1 MCIDILV
8 LINLVFISL
17 LILMNGGIELIF
29 VKFGIVK
36 LLFKFI
42 VILYFGIELYLYE
55 VIFLF
60 IIVVE
65 ICNYNFKYF
74 VDYYDY
80 NKIY

>member
-1 MCIDILV
+1 M
-8 LINLVFISL
+8 VFISL

-55 VIFLF
+55 VI
-60 IIVVE
+60 
-65 ICNYNFKYF
+65 
-74 VDYYDY
+74 
-80 NKIY
+80 

>member
-1 MCIDILV
+1 
-8 LINLVFISL
+8 
-17 LILMNGGIELIF
+17 MNGGIELIF
-29 VKFGIVK
+29 VKFGKVK

-60 IIVVE
+60 IIVVKV
-65 ICNYNFKYF
+65 CNYNFKYF

-80 NKIY
+80 NKIYLVLRYSY